1 MICHA
6 YLLYLQTDR
15 QKRAKVLY
23 QCFLQSDYVVYGLQ
37 NVLMYTN
44 HTEDLQVFLPVWIDY
59 LGNLDT
65 QIASE
70 LIVEAFSIL
79 NNDETQLAFAKKF
92 VKYYPELYLQ

>member
-1 MICHA
+1 
-6 YLLYLQTDR
+6 
-15 QKRAKVLY
+15 
-23 QCFLQSDYVVYGLQ
+23 
-37 NVLMYTN
+37 MYEQVAG
-44 HTEDLQVFLPVWIDY
+44 EDLQVFLPVWIDY

-92 VKYYPELYLQ
+92 VKYHPELYLQYLETHLVDSLTSTDSMQQLYETGVQAI